1 MKTEANLCSCQSL
14 DIIALP
20 WHNGSPGPVI
30 FPLRLYLR
38 YLEGFPSAPDFS
50 RETSQ
55 TGMTMDF
62 QWLIIMPLFLHNFLG
77 IICIKTHM
85 SISAPYAALRRPFL
99 INSTTEITKCHDI
112 SWNVSEPPPSDSYL
126 NLLIRWIKS
135 KVCGSTSRHVCDYCD
150 WGSQSVLGGTL
161 DLWHEELRPFFQ
173 GYSTLRLVCF
183 F

>member
-1 MKTEANLCSCQSL
+1 MSCFSAVNSWRKRALQLYFFTTLALVGKTTPLRQANLCCCQSL

-62 QWLIIMPLFLHNFLG
+62 QWLIIMPLSR
-77 IICIKTHM
+77 T
-85 SISAPYAALRRPFL
+85 ISWASFALRRIQVLHMLHREGLFEQPRRPNHRVTF
-99 INSTTEITKCHDI
+99 
-112 SWNVSEPPPSDSYL
+112 P
-126 NLLIRWIKS
+126 
-135 KVCGSTSRHVCDYCD
+135 GMSRTVI
-150 WGSQSVLGGTL
+150 
-161 DLWHEELRPFFQ
+161 
-173 GYSTLRLVCF
+173 
-183 F
+183 